1 MSVAVVRDVDLIDH
15 VHEYDAVLVG
25 TNLYCTM
32 SQGFQRKVMLDYH
45 YVYESNMNT
54 KYGDKEKLGTLLECK
69 SDGEPTFCLCFIT
82 EGYNFRPDIIKDY
95 LSYEALEKCLMLAN
109 ILYSGK
115 RLACTMLGTS
125 EFDGNGNKDVV
136 MEMFNRCMTDVDVT
150 VYDYHQKSRHDEM
163 KEIREKE
170 LEVKKTDRKKYYEM
184 VNERKRRAEERFKKN
199 GHRRY

>member
-1 MSVAVVRDVDLIDH
+1 MSVAVVHDVDLIDH
-15 VHEYDAVLVG
+15 VCEYDVVLVG

-45 YVYESNMNT
+45 YVYEANMGS

-82 EGYNFRPDIIKDY
+82 EGYNFRPDIMKDY
-95 LSYEALEKCLMLAN
+95 LSYDALEKCLMLAN

-115 RLACTMLGTS
+115 KIACTMLGTS
-125 EFDGNGNKDVV
+125 EFDGNGDKERV
-136 MEMFNRCMTDVDVT
+136 MGMFNKCVTDADVT
-150 VYDYHQKSRHDEM
+150 IYDYRQKSRHEEM

-170 LEVKKTDRKKYYEM
+170 LGVKKVDREKYYEM
-184 VNERKRRAEERFKKN
+184 VRERKRKAEERFRKN

>member
-1 MSVAVVRDVDLIDH
+1 MSVAVIQDVDLIDH
-15 VHEYDAVLVG
+15 VCEYDAVLVG

-45 YVYESNMNT
+45 YVYEANMSS

-82 EGYNFRPDIIKDY
+82 EGYNFRPDIMKDY
-95 LSYEALEKCLMLAN
+95 LSYEALEKCLMLVD

-115 RLACTMLGTS
+115 KIACTMLGTS
-125 EFDGNGNKDVV
+125 EFDGNGDKEKV
-136 MEMFNRCMTDVDVT
+136 MEIFNKCVTNADVT
-150 VYDYHQKSRHDEM
+150 IYDYHQKSRHDEM

-170 LEVKKTDRKKYYEM
+170 LEVKKVDREKYYEM
-184 VNERKRRAEERFKKN
+184 VRERKCKAEERFKKN